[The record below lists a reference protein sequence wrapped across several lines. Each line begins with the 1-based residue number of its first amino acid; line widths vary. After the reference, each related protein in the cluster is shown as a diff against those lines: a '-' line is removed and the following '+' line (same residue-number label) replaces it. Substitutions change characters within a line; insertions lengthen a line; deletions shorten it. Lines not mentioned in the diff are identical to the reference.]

1 MNTLMRRFFL
11 GTFVLLLGSTI
22 PAWARHPTRSLHHS
36 GSVPVRAR
44 RARHARRRGG
54 RRVAALRHRRTR
66 HYYGEV
72 FTASPIG
79 HDLGAHDL
87 TQGEDPVVRDAAVK
101 ALGDVNGTAV
111 VVDPNSGR
119 ILTMVNQGLALSA
132 DYQPCSTTK
141 MAIALAALDRGVVN
155 ENTPVKIGRRLAVNM
170 TYALAHSNN
179 AYFEALGEKLGFA
192 TVSKYERQFGL
203 GETAGLNLPGED
215 PGLYPQEPGPGGVAK
230 LSSFGEGIHI
240 SPLQLAAMVSAIANG
255 GTLYY
260 LQHPATAEA
269 LADFHASV
277 KRQLNIA
284 GLLPELADGMMA
296 VTRYGTARRAQLQNL
311 DVFGKTGTCSRN
323 GTRYGLFASYMDKPS
338 TQRGKLAIVVV
349 LRGNRAVYGPRA
361 AQIAGKIYNSLNAEN
376 YFARP
381 HTPAS
386 ALSAAALALPLNR

>member
-1 MNTLMRRFFL
+1 MA
-11 GTFVLLLGSTI
+11 G
-22 PAWARHPTRSLHHS
+22 
-36 GSVPVRAR
+36 
-44 RARHARRRGG
+44 
-54 RRVAALRHRRTR
+54 LRHRRTR
-66 HYYGEV
+66 HAYGEV
-72 FTASPIG
+72 FTASSIG
-79 HDLGAHDL
+79 HDLGAHDT
-87 TQGEDPVVRDAAVK
+87 TQGEDPVVREAAVK

-203 GETAGLNLPGED
+203 GETAGLNLAGED

-269 LADFHASV
+269 LADFHATV

-323 GTRYGLFASYMDKPS
+323 GTRYGLFASYMDKPA

-386 ALSAAALALPLNR
+386 ALSTAALALPLNR